1 MTKRL
6 ASILVL
12 TAAGLITAGVQ
23 AATIDAVISPNAI
36 VVKVDGQA
44 RVHTL
49 EGKPV
54 LYCGLE
60 AFLGW
65 SARLLGA
72 QIDPGVEAGPVVT
85 LGGKAVPIA
94 TLFVRE
100 GWLRPPALSD
110 AAQEALAERRGG
122 WACAPKTEP
131 FAQMGSRVDPKI
143 TAGIAMNESSYRGRP
158 WPWTLN
164 VAGRGMFFSTREEA
178 YAAINRLL
186 ANQRCDFDVGL
197 MQVNWCY
204 HGKRFASPWEALA
217 PAANIRV
224 AEDILTENLQR
235 SGSAMK
241 AVAWYHSANP
251 ERGGPYFSRFMKH
264 VAQFQ

>member
-1 MTKRL
+1 MIKRL
-6 ASILVL
+6 ACLL
-12 TAAGLITAGVQ
+12 WMATGLITAGAH

-44 RVHTL
+44 RLHTI
-49 EGKPV
+49 EGKSV
-54 LYCGLE
+54 LYCGLD
-60 AFLGW
+60 AFLAW

-72 QIDPGVEAGPVVT
+72 QVDAGAEAGPVVT
-85 LGGKAVPIA
+85 LAGKPVPIA
-94 TLFVRE
+94 ALLVRE
-100 GWLRPPALSD
+100 GWLRPFELTD
-110 AAQEALAERRGG
+110 AAQEAIAERRGG

-164 VAGRGMFFSTREEA
+164 VAGRGMFFSTRDEA

-186 ANQRCDFDVGL
+186 ASQRCDFDVGL

-217 PAANIRV
+217 PATNIRV
-224 AEDILTENLQR
+224 AEDILAENLQR
-235 SGSAMK
+235 SGSPMK

-251 ERGGPYFSRFMKH
+251 ERGGPYFSRFLKH
-264 VAQFQ
+264 VAQFK

>member
-1 MTKRL
+1 MIKRI
-6 ASILVL
+6 AIVL
-12 TAAGLITAGVQ
+12 IS
-23 AATIDAVISPNAI
+23 AATWGGAHGATVEAVISPNAI
-36 VVKVDGQA
+36 VVKDNGQV

-54 LYCGLE
+54 LYCGLD

-72 QIDPGVEAGPVVT
+72 EIEPGADEGPVVT
-85 LGGKAVPIA
+85 LAGKRTPIA
-94 TLFVRE
+94 RLFARG
-100 GWLRPPALSD
+100 GWLRPTVLND
-110 AAQEALAERRGG
+110 APQEALAERRGG

-164 VAGRGMFFSTREEA
+164 VAGRGMFFATREEA
-178 YAAINRLL
+178 YAAVSRLL
-186 ANQRCDFDVGL
+186 ANDRCDFDVGL

-217 PAANIRV
+217 PATNIRV
-224 AEDILTENLQR
+224 AEDILAENLQR

-264 VAQFQ
+264 VATFQ